1 MTRPLRLLWIASF
14 LLVTVAT
21 VRAARVE
28 DGFQSQGKSAAAFP
42 DLPGR
47 DVAVR
52 ICLDCHPTS
61 DITKRRESRFKWSVI
76 VEEMIGEGAK
86 INDKDFETLASYLSV
101 AFGKKV
107 KINEATAQVIAE
119 TFDIAAEDAERIL
132 KQRAQHGPFKSWQEI
147 AAIPGIDAKR
157 VEEQQINL
165 DFTAGLPL
173 VRPTAEA
180 QVSSRVA
187 SAPHR

>member
-1 MTRPLRLLWIASF
+1 MSRPRRLLWLASF
-14 LLVTVAT
+14 LLAVVTT
-21 VRAARVE
+21 VRAGQA
-28 DGFQSQGKSAAAFP
+28 DGAFQSQGKTAAAFP
-42 DLPGR
+42 ELPGR

-52 ICLDCHPTS
+52 ICLDCHPGS
-61 DITKRRESRFKWSVI
+61 DITKRRESRFKWAVI

-86 INDKDFETLASYLSV
+86 INDTDFETLTTYLSV

-119 TFDIAAEDAERIL
+119 TFDIAPEHAERIL
-132 KQRAQHGPFKSWQEI
+132 KHRTQHGPFKSWQEI

-157 VEEQQINL
+157 VEEQRSNL

-173 VRPTAEA
+173 ALPAPV
-180 QVSSRVA
+180 QGSSGAA
-187 SAPHR
+187 STRRR